1 MNALKIY
8 AGSHALQHIQNNGLN
23 QADIKLMLAASGG
36 PKWFA
41 NYAMDKFL
49 LGEWF
54 KNRTEPLH
62 LLGTSAGAF
71 RMACYAQKD
80 PIAAL
85 DRFLE
90 GYLSQEYSLK
100 PTDREIGL
108 GLERMLGLML
118 GEQGV
123 SEILANPVMKFNT
136 LVARFRGLGASKH
149 KAVQAVGLMGALLG
163 NLASPAAMRPF
174 VERMLFHTS
183 NQLPISHFPK
193 LPVRRVPLNQDNL
206 YAAVRATGSIPMVI
220 DGIKDIAHAPK
231 GTYRDGGVT
240 DYQFDL
246 PCKPKDGLVLYPH
259 YSAAPPKGGWFD
271 KALAWRKA
279 QRSNY
284 SHTIILAPSHE
295 FAASLPGGKIPERQD
310 FYDMTDYPPRRAHWE
325 KSLQQMQQL
334 GDELAEVAQQNRWAE
349 VAEPLPF

>member
-23 QADIKLMLAASGG
+23 QANIKLMLAASGG

-54 KNRTEPLH
+54 KSRTEPLH

-71 RMACYAQKD
+71 RMACYAQKA

-100 PTDREIGL
+100 PTDREIGQ

-123 SEILANPVMKFNT
+123 SEILA
-136 LVARFRGLGASKH
+136 
-149 KAVQAVGLMGALLG
+149 
-163 NLASPAAMRPF
+163 
-174 VERMLFHTS
+174 
-183 NQLPISHFPK
+183 
-193 LPVRRVPLNQDNL
+193 
-206 YAAVRATGSIPMVI
+206 
-220 DGIKDIAHAPK
+220 
-231 GTYRDGGVT
+231 
-240 DYQFDL
+240 
-246 PCKPKDGLVLYPH
+246 
-259 YSAAPPKGGWFD
+259 
-271 KALAWRKA
+271 
-279 QRSNY
+279 
-284 SHTIILAPSHE
+284 
-295 FAASLPGGKIPERQD
+295 
-310 FYDMTDYPPRRAHWE
+310 
-325 KSLQQMQQL
+325 
-334 GDELAEVAQQNRWAE
+334 
-349 VAEPLPF
+349 